1 MRIPFW
7 QRDEAHPTRAI
18 DRVQLQRTSRRVI
31 GIHVNSD
38 FSSVDSSLLQLRGT
52 GKHIRAKE
60 VHACSYPIDEPA
72 SEVFRE
78 LSTSKNP
85 SETDV
90 RFASTELTIAQN
102 NCINRLLVGSNIV
115 KSQIVCIGSLDAGVW
130 VEDFDGGKAFRSLTD
145 SMAIASHSGIT
156 VVDRFA
162 ERDIADGG
170 NGHPLL
176 PVCYWFLLADRNQK
190 IAVENRLLLRVSNCD
205 IKQKRV
211 QATFLP
217 ASDGLDAVL
226 PEIQFFQQ
234 ELKVNESV
242 ADFVSKACQTI
253 KQRNQTIER
262 VIVADGFPDFDVS
275 ECDLLQNEGTESR
288 DSISKL
294 AEFGFDDR
302 GFDAAATAV
311 MANGYIDQLP
321 ISHPDLTGNTNPRV
335 LGAATP
341 GSLVN
346 FRNFVLETAKVTPT
360 IMKLR
365 DAI

>member
-18 DRVQLQRTSRRVI
+18 DRVQVQRTSRRVV
-31 GIHVNSD
+31 GIHVDSD
-38 FSSVDSSLLQLRGT
+38 FTAVNSSLLQIRGT

-60 VHACSYPIDEPA
+60 LHAHRYQIDESA
-72 SEVFRE
+72 SEIFQE
-78 LSTSKNP
+78 LRDSKSP
-85 SETDV
+85 KESDI
-90 RFASTELTIAQN
+90 RFASSELTIAQN
-102 NCINRLLVGSNIV
+102 NCVNQLLAGSNTT
-115 KSQIVCIGSLDAGVW
+115 KSQIVCIGSLDAGIW
-130 VEDFDGGKAFRSLTD
+130 VEDFDGGKLFRSLTD
-145 SMAIASHSGIT
+145 AMAIASHTGVT

-176 PVCYWFLLADRNQK
+176 PVCYWFLLADRNPK
-190 IAVENRLLLRVSNCD
+190 IAVENRLLLRISD
-205 IKQKRV
+205 SAEGRLA

-226 PEIQFFQQ
+226 PEVQFVEQ
-234 ELKVNESV
+234 ELKENDSV
-242 ADFVSKACQTI
+242 SDFVSNACREIHQTG
-253 KQRNQTIER
+253 QAIER
-262 VIVADGFPDFDVS
+262 LILSDDFPDFD
-275 ECDLLQNEGTESR
+275 LLVCELKPR
-288 DSISKL
+288 DSPVDDQVSAL
-294 AEFGFDDR
+294 ADFGFDDR

-321 ISHPDLTGNTNPRV
+321 ISHPDLTGNLNPRV